1 MKKEED
7 EKNEDQPPEEASSRI
22 PFPAPLIAIGVLIA
36 ALGFLY
42 ATKVWHRNE
51 ETAATA
57 DSATCVASRQLA
69 ERLKPLAHGE
79 VAALAVSSTP
89 QPLPEL
95 VFAGPDGKLVKLS
108 DFRGRNILLNLWA
121 TWCIPCR
128 REMPALNRLQ
138 AKRGGPDFEVVA
150 INVDT
155 ARLDRPRAFLQ
166 EIGVKNL
173 TFYADNKADVF
184 ETLKQAGKVLGLPTT
199 LFVGKDGCAV
209 GTMAG
214 PAEWDSQDALA
225 LIDAAKG

>member
-1 MKKEED
+1 MKKED
-7 EKNEDQPPEEASSRI
+7 AEKDEDQPPEDASSRI

-36 ALGFLY
+36 AFGFLY

-51 ETAATA
+51 ETADPTL
-57 DSATCVASRQLA
+57 CVASRQLA
-69 ERLKPLAHGE
+69 ERLKPLARGE
-79 VAALAVSSTP
+79 VAALAVSSAP

-108 DFRGRNILLNLWA
+108 DFRGRNVLLNLWA

-128 REMPALNRLQ
+128 REMPAFDRLE
-138 AKRGGPDFEVVA
+138 AKRGGPDFQVVA

-173 TFYADNKADVF
+173 AFYADNKADVF

-214 PAEWDSQDALA
+214 PAEWDSPDALA